1 MPKARCEIEFAIRL
15 GDKPGVLGQLLSIVA
30 KHSINVLAYCVYSD
44 RQEGILL
51 LVTDNPG
58 KTSETLTA
66 AGYNCRTN
74 SVVLVGATDHVG
86 SAADVGTRLGIA
98 GVNILYSYASS
109 AGADQFY
116 AVFKT
121 NDDAR
126 AVAILD
132 HDSHTTTQTA

>member
-15 GDKPGVLGQLLSIVA
+15 GDEPGVLGQLLSIVA
-30 KHSINVLAYCVYSD
+30 KHSINVLAYCAYSD

-51 LVTDNPG
+51 LVTDNPL
-58 KTSETLTA
+58 KTQEALTA
-66 AGYNCRTN
+66 AGYNCRIN

-86 SAADVGTRLGIA
+86 SAAYVGTRLGIA

-109 AGADQFY
+109 AGGDQFY

-121 NDDAR
+121 NDNVR
-126 AVAILD
+126 AVSILD
-132 HDSHTTTQTA
+132 ADRHNASQAA